1 MERECRIVN
10 VVSGSTTFG
19 VEWQEG
25 RVVREITMW
34 NDCGT
39 NDFGVYSGCLE
50 EEGEEEIKEE
60 MAEELLSHSERHKI
74 STPGTLITFSI
85 YLFTKGSEN
94 TEILLAHITVS
105 NCPAS
110 HLLNT
115 PF

>member
-50 EEGEEEIKEE
+50 EEGEEEIKGSCSVI
-60 MAEELLSHSERHKI
+60 LKGTLKI
-74 STPGTLITFSI
+74 SVSDFFG
-85 YLFTKGSEN
+85 KKK
-94 TEILLAHITVS
+94 EISSVLKILTT
-105 NCPAS
+105 N
-110 HLLNT
+110 
-115 PF
+115 

>member
-10 VVSGSTTFG
+10 DVSGSTTFG

-74 STPGTLITFSI
+74 SVSDFFGKKKEISSHF
-85 YLFTKGSEN
+85 
-94 TEILLAHITVS
+94 EILTTI
-105 NCPAS
+105 N
-110 HLLNT
+110 
-115 PF
+115 